1 MQYRYELINIKK
13 ERLEGKKMNPAS
25 WQVKNE
31 IQILLGYVKHSN
43 SVAKHSNNNR
53 VTFCCITFIGLLEYV
68 GKKLLISIVSQ
79 S

>member
-31 IQILLGYVKHSN
+31 ISDLIGLCKTFNFGSKTF
-43 SVAKHSNNNR
+43 NNNR
-53 VTFCCITFIGLLEYV
+53 VPFVELL
-68 GKKLLISIVSQ
+68 LLGCWSMLEKNF
-79 S
+79 